1 MTLQEDLREAVK
13 TIRGIPYPIA
23 VLIYCGA
30 VIEYKRMEHK
40 RKKNNERKN

>member
-1 MTLQEDLREAVK
+1 MTEIIFVVVLAVIY
-13 TIRGIPYPIA
+13 TA

-40 RKKNNERKN
+40 RKKNDEHLYW